1 MRAWVKTDSRGGAV
15 PYQRAA
21 EVVLAKW
28 REVERQIA
36 EMPVET
42 PEAEALQAEA
52 ARLRNE
58 YQAFVRSALDNDRP
72 VPPPF
77 PEASVG

>member
-1 MRAWVKTDSRGGAV
+1 M

-28 REVERQIA
+28 REVERQLG
-36 EMPVET
+36 ELKGDS
-42 PEAEALQAEA
+42 PEAEVLKAEA

-58 YQAFVRSALDNDRP
+58 YQAFIRAARENDRP
-72 VPPPF
+72 EPPPF
-77 PEASVG
+77 PEPSTT

>member
-1 MRAWVKTDSRGGAV
+1 M

-28 REVERQIA
+28 RDVERQLA
-36 EMPVET
+36 EVTVES

-58 YQAFVRSALDNDRP
+58 YQAFIRAARENDRP
-72 VPPPF
+72 EPPPF
-77 PEASVG
+77 PEPSTA

>member
-1 MRAWVKTDSRGGAV
+1 M

-28 REVERQIA
+28 RDVERQLA
-36 EMPVET
+36 EVTVES
-42 PEAEALQAEA
+42 PEAEALRAEA

-58 YQAFVRSALDNDRP
+58 YQAFIRAARESDRP
-72 VPPPF
+72 EPPPF
-77 PEASVG
+77 PEPSTT

>member
-1 MRAWVKTDSRGGAV
+1 V

-36 EMPVET
+36 AVPVES
-42 PEAEALQAEA
+42 PEAEVLQAEA

-58 YQAFVRSALDNDRP
+58 YQAFVRAARENDRP
-72 VPPPF
+72 EPPPF
-77 PEASVG
+77 PEPSTT